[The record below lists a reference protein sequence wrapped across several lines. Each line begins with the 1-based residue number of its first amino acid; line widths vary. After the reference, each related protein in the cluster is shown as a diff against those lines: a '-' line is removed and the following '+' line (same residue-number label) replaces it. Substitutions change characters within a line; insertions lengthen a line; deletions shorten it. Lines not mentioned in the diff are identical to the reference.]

1 MNDQVEQ
8 TNATVETPTMQSI
21 EAKNFEASETEAA
34 SSYINTVV
42 ELCAAEN
49 VEPVFN
55 FDPEQPIQDG
65 YGLSVIP
72 LTKRVTGKGFV
83 VEGVCIAAV
92 PSIDNI
98 VAEASGSAW
107 IAKQVLS
114 IMLKN
119 IRTAASKTAEDITSI
134 PLKVGDFITSSRASG
149 LLAFNACAP
158 LYVKALK
165 EKSTRLKF
173 LNKALLRQILSSA
186 AFAEQQLPGV
196 DQAQWVLV
204 INSMIAHAK
213 TESIE
218 AGLLTHW
225 LNTRDQ
231 VEVDTGD
238 IDLSDLDDMFVED
251 DEQPTNEAG

>member
-1 MNDQVEQ
+1 MNAETQ
-8 TNATVETPTMQSI
+8 TNEPVAVAGLDTI
-21 EAKNFEASETEAA
+21 EAKNFEASESQAA
-34 SSYINTVV
+34 SDYIQKVV
-42 ELCAAEN
+42 EVCDVN
-49 VEPVFN
+49 SVEPVFN
-55 FDPEQPIQDG
+55 FDPNEPIPEG
-65 YGLSVIP
+65 FGLSVIP
-72 LTKRVTGKGFV
+72 LTKRIAGQGIV
-83 VEGVCIAAV
+83 VEGVCISAI
-92 PSIDNI
+92 PSLDNI
-98 VAEASGSAW
+98 VAEVSGSAW
-107 IAKQVLS
+107 IAKQILS
-114 IMLKN
+114 IMVRAVK
-119 IRTAASKTAEDITSI
+119 TAASKTAEDITSI

-165 EKSTRLKF
+165 EKSSRLKF

-213 TESIE
+213 TEGIE
-218 AGLLTHW
+218 SGLLSHW

-238 IDLSDLDDMFVED
+238 IDLSDLDDMFED
-251 DEQPTNEAG
+251 DAEPSSEA

>member
-1 MNDQVEQ
+1 MNDQTHIAQQEPEAV
-8 TNATVETPTMQSI
+8 TMQSI

-34 SSYINTVV
+34 SNYINTVV
-42 ELCAAEN
+42 EICTASN

-55 FDPEQPIQDG
+55 FDPAEPIPDG

-72 LTKRVTGKGFV
+72 LTKRVAGQGFI
-83 VEGVCIAAV
+83 VEGVCISAV

-98 VAEASGSAW
+98 ISEATGSAW
-107 IAKQVLS
+107 IAKQILS
-114 IMLKN
+114 IMLKS
-119 IRTAASKTAEDITSI
+119 IKTAASKSAEDITSI

-165 EKSTRLKF
+165 EKSPRLKF
-173 LNKALLRQILSSA
+173 LNKALLRQILSSS

-238 IDLSDLDDMFVED
+238 IDLSDLDDMFEED
-251 DEQPTNEAG
+251 EKQETGE